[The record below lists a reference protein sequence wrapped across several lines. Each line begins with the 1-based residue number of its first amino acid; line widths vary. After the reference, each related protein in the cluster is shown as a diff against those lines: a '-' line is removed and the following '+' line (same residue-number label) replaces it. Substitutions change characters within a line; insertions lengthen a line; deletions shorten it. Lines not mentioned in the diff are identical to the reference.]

1 MSENKPRE
9 FWIDESESGLPQAY
23 DAKTWNWSN
32 TKAIHV
38 IEKSA
43 FDKQAQ
49 EIERLREQL
58 SNARGDEQRCNM
70 YAADLKNERDAAKKY
85 VAHWDRRLAAGVM
98 LSNEE
103 FSAIAAERISLQA
116 KCEIYE
122 KALKEVHEWHIGD
135 NPASQALADAEKL

>member
-49 EIERLREQL
+49 EIERMKGDRKGLHITCVDLRTEIDRLQATSDMRFRAMESL
-58 SNARGDEQRCNM
+58 AKELDEK
-70 YAADLKNERDAAKKY
+70 DPLIK
-85 VAHWDRRLAAGVM
+85 
-98 LSNEE
+98 
-103 FSAIAAERISLQA
+103 SLQA
-116 KCEIYE
+116 KCEIYV
-122 KALKEVHEWHIGD
+122 KALNHISSDFD
-135 NPASQALADAEKL
+135 NTRSWKVAKLAITQAEDVK